1 MIVQLSPFNMQQK
14 HPGIV
19 HRIKQ
24 AYNVGGCSAQK
35 EKRRMVWEQ
44 WQQDSVMERYISC

>member
-1 MIVQLSPFNMQQK
+1 MIVQLSPFTMQQK

-24 AYNVGGCSAQK
+24 AYNVGGCSEANRSEGK
-35 EKRRMVWEQ
+35 EKDGLVL
-44 WQQDSVMERYISC
+44 